1 MRRILTLTACFALF
15 ACGDEKTTS
24 SSGGDTATAGTC
36 DSSLTFESDIKGI
49 VASGGKANCAGCH
62 SSYASLSGFSSAKT
76 AITNR
81 VKSTSSSAVMPQ
93 DDLKFKSTDEGKKLL
108 DWLSCETLK

>member
-1 MRRILTLTACFALF
+1 MRRILTVTSCLTLL

-24 SSGGDTATAGTC
+24 SSGGDTSSGGTC
-36 DSSLTFESDIKGI
+36 DSSLTFDKDIKGI

-62 SSYASLSGFSSAKT
+62 SSYASLSGFSGAKSS
-76 AITNR
+76 ITSR

-93 DDLKFKSTDEGKKLL
+93 NDLDFKSTPEGIKLL
-108 DWLSCETLK
+108 AWLSCETLK